1 MCSFLLNEKLFDE
14 VEVDEVNDN
23 ADKGFYDSY
32 DYVLCVMFSMQ
43 NKRDFDIKFD
53 CVYDALDEDKNI
65 LKLQYATDRIFGSTI
80 GIDDYS
86 CAIIS
91 PYSQASCIAS
101 ERYLDE
107 AISNNGYAV
116 LDDEMDKNRM
126 FYSHNALMNVGF
138 NGYFEDVKDAYK
150 FFMSINTIY
159 SELFEG
165 LNIMFKIIK
174 AERNNPHAIW
184 TKSMFLDRYNEDLY
198 NYIRLLLPENE
209 QIFPQ
214 MMRIFTKNDYSLVI
228 SIMNRCAFW
237 SFEEPLSLLQYKG
250 TRVYFGYHQFDE
262 SVLDSIMMCNSV
274 GCAEFDVRKFMAYE
288 TIDNALTIRKRLMR
302 IIRTYRHPI
311 YFTFFYNVP
320 VRDSLA
326 IGYLFP
332 NTLFDDGEE
341 VLFIAATS
349 VSDVAS
355 PEDIAILAKPYSNG
369 ASDDE
374 LKRFVRYL
382 LQSVKFKDSLF
393 EEEVYEKMKELE

>member
-138 NGYFEDVKDAYK
+138 NGDFEDVKDAYK

-198 NYIRLLLPENE
+198 NYI
-209 QIFPQ
+209 
-214 MMRIFTKNDYSLVI
+214 
-228 SIMNRCAFW
+228 
-237 SFEEPLSLLQYKG
+237 
-250 TRVYFGYHQFDE
+250 
-262 SVLDSIMMCNSV
+262 
-274 GCAEFDVRKFMAYE
+274 
-288 TIDNALTIRKRLMR
+288 
-302 IIRTYRHPI
+302 
-311 YFTFFYNVP
+311 
-320 VRDSLA
+320 
-326 IGYLFP
+326 
-332 NTLFDDGEE
+332 
-341 VLFIAATS
+341 
-349 VSDVAS
+349 
-355 PEDIAILAKPYSNG
+355 
-369 ASDDE
+369 
-374 LKRFVRYL
+374 
-382 LQSVKFKDSLF
+382 QSK
-393 EEEVYEKMKELE
+393 